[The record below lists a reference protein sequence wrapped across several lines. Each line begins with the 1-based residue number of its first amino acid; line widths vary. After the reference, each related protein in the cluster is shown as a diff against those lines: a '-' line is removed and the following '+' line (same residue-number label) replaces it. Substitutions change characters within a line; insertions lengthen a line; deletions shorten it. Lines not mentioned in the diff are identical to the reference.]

1 MQLTD
6 LVWTIVGFFLTL
18 FVFSYLLG
26 DNPLFRLTMYLFVGV
41 AAAYASVMVIYQVL
55 IPKLILPYMSGT
67 PQQKVSLLIPLVL
80 SIMLVSKII
89 PKLSSIGNLP
99 LGYLVGVGAGVAIG
113 GAVIGTIAKQ
123 VEASINV
130 FSSQQ
135 LAATGSG
142 YFLSLVEG
150 GVMLLG
156 TICTLAY
163 FHFGARSK
171 SGVQNKRLFLVE
183 WIAALGKIFIAITLG
198 AIFAGVFIAALTAL
212 IERIDY
218 IHSLFSSFI

>member
-1 MQLTD
+1 
-6 LVWTIVGFFLTL
+6 
-18 FVFSYLLG
+18 
-26 DNPLFRLTMYLFVGV
+26 
-41 AAAYASVMVIYQVL
+41 
-55 IPKLILPYMSGT
+55 
-67 PQQKVSLLIPLVL
+67 
-80 SIMLVSKII
+80 
-89 PKLSSIGNLP
+89 
-99 LGYLVGVGAGVAIG
+99 
-113 GAVIGTIAKQ
+113 

-198 AIFAGVFIAALTAL
+198 AIFTGVFIAALTAL